1 MTSSITYTAELDMP
15 REVVLFLA
23 GLLRAERVRRRTRAG
38 TRALGEFKQA
48 VLIIRWLVDGA
59 RIARLAADNA
69 ISHATCDRYVEE
81 GVTVL
86 KAPAPTLQ
94 EALTAAKAAGYTHLH
109 LDGTLI
115 ETDRCRALGP
125 NGADL
130 WWSGKH
136 KQHGGNIQVL
146 SSPGG
151 DPLWTS
157 EVRPG
162 REHDLT
168 CARLHGLLDPL
179 AKAAEDGLIT
189 LADLGYVDAGM
200 GFRLPYKRS
209 RGGTLTDDQIQ
220 YNKVHGALRALAERA
235 NAQLKMRFKALRN
248 VSKCPWKIGGI
259 VAAALVLFH
268 REQAHRQLSPS
279 VNAGC

>member
-1 MTSSITYTAELDMP
+1 M
-15 REVVLFLA
+15 
-23 GLLRAERVRRRTRAG
+23 
-38 TRALGEFKQA
+38 
-48 VLIIRWLVDGA
+48 
-59 RIARLAADNA
+59 
-69 ISHATCDRYVEE
+69 
-81 GVTVL
+81 
-86 KAPAPTLQ
+86 
-94 EALTAAKAAGYTHLH
+94 
-109 LDGTLI
+109 

-162 REHDLT
+162 RETRSHL
-168 CARLHGLLDPL
+168 CPPARPPRPAGQ
-179 AKAAEDGLIT
+179 GRRGR
-189 LADLGYVDAGM
+189 ADHVGRPRLRRCGYGVSPAVQEV
-200 GFRLPYKRS
+200 S
-209 RGGTLTDDQIQ
+209 GGTLTDDQIQ

-268 REQAHRQLSPS
+268 REQAHKQLSPS
-279 VNAGC
+279 VNAGCGQ

>member
-1 MTSSITYTAELDMP
+1 VTSSITYTAELDMP

-23 GLLRAERVRRRTRAG
+23 GLLRAERLRRRTCAG
-38 TRALGEFKQA
+38 TWALGEFKQA

-59 RIARLAADNA
+59 RIARLAADNT

-86 KAPAPTLQ
+86 KTQAPTLQ
-94 EALTAAKAAGYTHLH
+94 EALAAAKAAGYTHLY

-136 KQHGGNIQVL
+136 QQHGGNIQVL
-146 SSPGG
+146 SSPDG

-179 AKAAEDGLIT
+179 AKAAENGLIM
-189 LADLGYVDAGM
+189 LADLGYVDAGT

-209 RGGTLTDDQIQ
+209 QGGTLTDDQIQ
-220 YNKVHGALRALAERA
+220 YNKVHGALRALAEQA

-248 VSKCPWKIGGI
+248 VSKCP
-259 VAAALVLFH
+259 
-268 REQAHRQLSPS
+268 
-279 VNAGC
+279 